1 MGLMTDAEI
10 RALAHRF
17 FDALETRDV
26 ETAGALCRDD
36 LAFWFN
42 ATDKTTTKAEMLEAQ
57 TSPMALA
64 SRRSYD
70 ERQINTFR
78 GGFVMQ
84 YTVVITGNDDRRTAL
99 FPCVVAH
106 CRDGLITR
114 MDEYID
120 SGKFPSR
127 APRAA

>member
-42 ATDKTTTKAEMLEAQ
+42 ATDKVSTKAEMLAAQ
-57 TSPMALA
+57 TSPMALQ

-70 ERQINTFR
+70 ERLINTFR
-78 GGFVMQ
+78 DGFVMQ
-84 YTVVITGNDDRRTAL
+84 YTVVITGADGRRTAL

-127 APRAA
+127 APKAA

>member
-1 MGLMTDAEI
+1 MGLMTDTEI

-17 FDALETRDV
+17 FDALETRNL
-26 ETAGALCRDD
+26 ETVAALCRDD

-42 ATDKTTTKAEMLEAQ
+42 VTDRTASKAEVLAAQ
-57 TSPMALA
+57 TSPMALQ

-84 YTVVITGNDDRRTAL
+84 YTLVITGADGPRTAL

-120 SGKFPSR
+120 SGKFPGR
-127 APRAA
+127 ATAA